1 MRQQSLAVSGFECF
15 RKKTR
20 KELFLEKMDQIIP
33 WPQLTTAIEL
43 FYPKADGA
51 GRRPFGIN
59 RMLRIQFLQHWFQ
72 LSDPGAED
80 ALNAPRRVAL
90 ICWN

>member
-1 MRQQSLAVSGFECF
+1 MRQQSLAASGFERF

-20 KELFLEKMDQIIP
+20 NELFWRKMDQIIP
-33 WPQLTTAIEL
+33 WPRLTTAIEL

-59 RMLRIQFLQHWFQ
+59 RMLPIYFCRIGFNYPIPAQKTH
-72 LSDPGAED
+72 
-80 ALNAPRRVAL
+80 
-90 ICWN
+90 